1 MWGITFQWVPSHSG
15 IRGNEVVNAAAK
27 MALTDHNI
35 TLLTLPLST
44 SKRLMSVHME

>member
-1 MWGITFQWVPSHSG
+1 
-15 IRGNEVVNAAAK
+15 

-44 SKRLMSVHME
+44 SKCLIAHTYQSIWN